1 MDTHV
6 EPYFLDLKPGV
17 QDFFFGYH
25 MVAVSANGG
34 M

>member
-1 MDTHV
+1 
-6 EPYFLDLKPGV
+6 LKPGV

-34 M
+34 MWVILPKIALC